1 LTELCHTST
10 EANKFFGEI
19 QKDRE
24 EQTMKTNIIATTFAI
39 AIVIAAG
46 AGMSLAQDGRGGGRL
61 VGTWDA
67 VVQIK
72 NCQDG
77 SVLNTFASI
86 ASFNQGGT
94 SIGSTSGIPQSL
106 RTPEHGI
113 WRHVGGN
120 IYEFKFKSFSFNAM
134 GQPVSYAIVQHQ
146 IALNETADAYYS
158 DGTAKF
164 YLLNGTQVGQGCSDA
179 LGTRMTF

>member
-1 LTELCHTST
+1 M
-10 EANKFFGEI
+10 NK
-19 QKDRE
+19 
-24 EQTMKTNIIATTFAI
+24 NIFATTLAI

-46 AGMSLAQDGRGGGRL
+46 SVMCAAQEGKGGGRL
-61 VGTWDA
+61 AGTWDA

-77 SVLNTFASI
+77 TVLNTFASI

-113 WRHVGGN
+113 WGHVNGN
-120 IYEFKFKSFSFNAM
+120 TYRFKFKSFNFNAM
-134 GQPVSYAIVQHQ
+134 GQATGYAIVEHEV
-146 IALNETADAYYS
+146 ILNETADAYYS

-164 YLLNGTQVGQGCSDA
+164 FLLNGTQVGQGCSDA
-179 LGTRMTF
+179 VGTRMEF